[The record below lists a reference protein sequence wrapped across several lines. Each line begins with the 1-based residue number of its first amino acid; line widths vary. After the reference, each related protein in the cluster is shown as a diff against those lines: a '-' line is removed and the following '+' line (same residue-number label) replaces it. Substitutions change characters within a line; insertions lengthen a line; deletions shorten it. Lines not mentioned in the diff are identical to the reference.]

1 MATEVEYTE
10 EFQQWWVTLDPAE
23 QVSVRAKVNLLKEK
37 GTNLRFP
44 HTSGIKDSRHGN
56 MRELRIQ
63 HKGEPYRILY
73 CFDSRRIAVL
83 LLGGNKRGNDRWYEE
98 NVPKAD
104 RLCDELP

>member
-1 MATEVEYTE
+1 MAAIP
-10 EFQQWWVTLDPAE
+10 VTLDAAE

-63 HKGEPYRILY
+63 HKGEPY
-73 CFDSRRIAVL
+73 
-83 LLGGNKRGNDRWYEE
+83 
-98 NVPKAD
+98 
-104 RLCDELP
+104 